1 MKKEKLLIQNTGLGY
16 EVLSHGLVLCSFPTL
31 RQAMQ
36 RAHEIVNDLGLSH
49 EVVYICHIYI

>member
-1 MKKEKLLIQNTGLGY
+1 MKKEKLLIQNTGLRY

-36 RAHEIVNDLGLSH
+36 RSHEIINELGLSH
-49 EVVYICHIYI
+49 EVVYIGHK